1 MKGAI
6 GSLID
11 CVSSLKNVGHIRAD
25 VLSVVLS
32 SRLKGDGDNSQHL
45 LVCVAVPHI
54 GIPWHMI
61 SELHLW
67 LGDVR
72 NTLLIRAHTVL
83 LIIFFGNRPAK
94 LLNADRIEFSALR
107 SVIFLRQ
114 GLTIHC
120 ERHVG

>member
-11 CVSSLKNVGHIRAD
+11 RVSSLKNVGRIRV
-25 VLSVVLS
+25 VLSVALS
-32 SRLKGDGDNSQHL
+32 SRLKGDGDDSQHL

-72 NTLLIRAHTVL
+72 DTLPIRAHAVL
-83 LIIFFGNRPAK
+83 KTALDFFFGNRPAK

-114 GLTIHC
+114 GPTIFV
-120 ERHVG
+120 RFG